1 MLVARAL
8 FLLLAMSAAWVAQAA
23 DEDWM
28 LVADQVIEQLDAAL
42 TSYQAGD
49 AKTARRE
56 VIQAY
61 FGPFEGEKME
71 AAIRSHLGI
80 EPAFLLERQFGA
92 IRKDIKSGAPEKEV
106 ALAVNELKQALKDHA
121 EQLNEAG
128 VPRSVYEVNQ

>member
-1 MLVARAL
+1 MLVVRVL
-8 FLLLAMSAAWVAQAA
+8 CLLLAMSAASVAQAA

-28 LVADQVIEQLDAAL
+28 PVADQVIEQLEAAL
-42 TSYQAGD
+42 ASYQAGD

-80 EPAFLLERQFGA
+80 EPAFLLERQFGD
-92 IRKDIKSGAPEKEV
+92 IRKDIKSGAPENEV
-106 ALAVNELKQALKDHA
+106 AAAVDELKQALVDHA
-121 EQLNEAG
+121 KQLNEAG